1 MPRSR
6 VHLGDSHNFGRRV
19 SVRGGRVFKPR
30 SLLWEWLLLARESP
44 LRRLLASAAA
54 SDGLGRNAFGFLPT
68 LEFFPPMARHEGA
81 VERVAL
87 KPLPAFGP
95 EESEQARKDRR
106 ALAWIVGRS
115 LALWSWLGVA
125 DLHWENLVLGL
136 DARGRLVFG
145 PLDIEM
151 ILADLAL
158 PTETK
163 LLPDSDPEYA
173 AICRHACG
181 VRRVLPYLG
190 KPVQAPELLAMASV
204 YRGTLAFLDRRAPE
218 IAEVFA
224 RLPELRDAPI
234 RICLRGTDEYVRARS
249 EPLWPP
255 LLDAERE
262 QLERGDIPYFFRLYG
277 RRGIH
282 YYSEPDL
289 KRWKTLP
296 LAGDVPKLEPLLSL
310 ARGLR
315 SPARRK
321 LREEGLFALLGAF
334 DHAGLDGRHTLDG
347 PEDGLEVTFGA
358 RRIAVRLPDG
368 EELESR
374 RNLSAF
380 VGSVYLPCQC
390 GEVRSVF
397 VPAVTVCQ
405 AAPATL

>member
-19 SVRGGRVFKPR
+19 SVRAGRVFKPR
-30 SLLWEWLLLARESP
+30 TVLWEWLLLARESP
-44 LRRLLASAAA
+44 LRRLLGRAAV

-68 LEFFPPMARHEGA
+68 LEFFPATARDEGA
-81 VERVAL
+81 VERIAL
-87 KPLPAFGP
+87 K
-95 EESEQARKDRR
+95 
-106 ALAWIVGRS
+106 LAGIVGRS

-136 DARGRLVFG
+136 DARGRVVFG

-163 LLPDSDPEYA
+163 LLPDADPEYA

-181 VRRVLPYLG
+181 ARRVLPYLG
-190 KPVQAPELLAMASV
+190 KPVHAPELLVMASV
-204 YRGTLAFLDRRAPE
+204 YRETLDFLDRRAPE

-234 RICLRGTDEYVRARS
+234 RICLRGTDQYVRARS

-262 QLERGDIPYFFRLYG
+262 QLERGDVPYFFRLYG

-282 YYSEPDL
+282 YYSAPDL

-310 ARGLR
+310 SRGLR
-315 SPARRK
+315 SPARK
-321 LREEGLFALLGAF
+321 QLREDGLFALLGAF
-334 DHAGLDGRHTLDG
+334 DHAGLDGKHTLDG
-347 PEDGLEVTFGA
+347 LEVAFGA
-358 RRIAVRLPDG
+358 RRIAVRLPNG

-374 RNLSAF
+374 RNLGAF
-380 VGSVYLPCQC
+380 VGSVYLPCRC